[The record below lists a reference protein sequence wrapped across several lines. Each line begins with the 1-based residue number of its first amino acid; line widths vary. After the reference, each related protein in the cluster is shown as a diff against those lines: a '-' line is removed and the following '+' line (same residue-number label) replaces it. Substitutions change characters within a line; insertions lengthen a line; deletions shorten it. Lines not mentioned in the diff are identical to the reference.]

1 MSSRSY
7 YLCVSLL
14 PPIPT
19 PYAPPSPA
27 SAWVGDGLFMQ
38 KMTWVE

>member
-19 PYAPPSPA
+19 PYAPPPA